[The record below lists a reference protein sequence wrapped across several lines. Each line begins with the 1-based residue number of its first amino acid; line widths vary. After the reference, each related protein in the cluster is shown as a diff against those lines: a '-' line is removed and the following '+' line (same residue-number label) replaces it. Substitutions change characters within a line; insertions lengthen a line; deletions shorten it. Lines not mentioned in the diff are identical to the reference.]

1 MKIQTLKLGDIYPY
15 YNNPRNNQNAV
26 QPVIES
32 FKKFGFIKPIMVDKD
47 HIIICGHTRYIAAF
61 QCGCEYVPVVVSDM
75 PEEQAKRFRILDNK
89 IGEKSS
95 FDEDELIE
103 ELKKMEAPEEM
114 QAFFFED
121 ISRMINFS
129 FNQFENNF
137 NAAGGASNM
146 TDFSYQQEG
155 SGGESIDESPA
166 GDAYQQPSYTPS
178 DEGGEEQEEE
188 EYNTMGGGSEDEYE
202 DPAKDLFVVQMRPD
216 ATKFMKVVCPYC
228 GNIEEIDIEED

>member
-1 MKIQTLKLGDIYPY
+1 
-15 YNNPRNNQNAV
+15 
-26 QPVIES
+26 
-32 FKKFGFIKPIMVDKD
+32 
-47 HIIICGHTRYIAAF
+47 
-61 QCGCEYVPVVVSDM
+61 
-75 PEEQAKRFRILDNK
+75 
-89 IGEKSS
+89 
-95 FDEDELIE
+95 
-103 ELKKMEAPEEM
+103 MEAPEEM

-121 ISRMINFS
+121 ISLMINFS

-155 SGGESIDESPA
+155 SAGESVDESPA

-188 EYNTMGGGSEDEYE
+188 YNTMGGGSDDDYE

-216 ATKFMKVVCPYC
+216 ATKFMKGVCPYC

>member
-146 TDFSYQQEG
+146 TDFMYQQEDK
-155 SGGESIDESPA
+155 SGESTD
-166 GDAYQQPSYTPS
+166 GDTYQKPSYAPF
-178 DEGGEEQEEE
+178 EEE
-188 EYNTMGGGSEDEYE
+188 GDIYEEDEYNTMGGGSENDYE

-228 GNIEEIDIEED
+228 GNIEEIDIEEE